1 MQTLD
6 ARILIKERKLIKK
19 AFHDMFE
26 SLESVGRFNKNDK
39 MYFDFCHI
47 SPIKM
52 HLSFSLSGADA
63 LKNQNIFVNNP
74 FFKSIGLVLTDV
86 QDVLFKYR

>member
-1 MQTLD
+1 MRD
-6 ARILIKERKLIKK
+6 SRILIKERKMIKK
-19 AFHDMFE
+19 AFHSMFE
-26 SLESVGRFNKNDK
+26 AHESVGRFNKNGK
-39 MYFDFCHI
+39 IYLDFCHI

-52 HLSFSLSGADA
+52 HFSFSLSGADA

-86 QDVLFKYR
+86 QDVIFKYR